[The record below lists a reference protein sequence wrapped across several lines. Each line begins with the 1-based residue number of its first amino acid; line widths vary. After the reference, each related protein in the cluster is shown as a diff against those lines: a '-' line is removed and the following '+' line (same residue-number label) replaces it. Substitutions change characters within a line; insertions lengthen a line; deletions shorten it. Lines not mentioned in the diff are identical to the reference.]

1 MARNVVARRTERAIG
16 NISYEQP
23 YIEYDKTKMKILN
36 KKPKFQDIWERNM
49 WYYLLIV
56 LVPAILILI
65 WVLLNKKEKE
75 EPEKTIQK
83 KASETL
89 SPEPLSVQEITI
101 DEKRPGKQETAKA
114 EAAEPMAEKNGA
126 RSIKKEQAAPAEET
140 TAKKPARTSKPRQ
153 KASTAAPV
161 QKEQKPAAPK
171 KPVEDDFSRLQGI
184 GPKIN
189 QLFHNAGILTY
200 QQLADADPV
209 QLKNIL
215 VDASMFGADPRSW
228 PEQAALAS
236 KEDWDS
242 LEAFKQELKNK
253 R

>member
-1 MARNVVARRTERAIG
+1 
-16 NISYEQP
+16 
-23 YIEYDKTKMKILN
+23 
-36 KKPKFQDIWERNM
+36 M

-65 WVLLNKKEKE
+65 WVLLNKGDKE

-89 SPEPLSVQEITI
+89 SPEPLSPQEITI
-101 DEKRPGKQETAKA
+101 DEKHPVKKETSEAK
-114 EAAEPMAEKNGA
+114 AAEPVIEKTRP
-126 RSIKKEQAAPAEET
+126 RSAKKEQAAPSVEPSAD
-140 TAKKPARTSKPRQ
+140 KPVRTSKPRQ
-153 KASTAAPV
+153 KASTTARPT
-161 QKEQKPAAPK
+161 ETQKPAAPE
-171 KPVEDDFSRLQGI
+171 KPAEDDFSRLQGI

-189 QLFHNAGILTY
+189 QLFHNNGILTY
-200 QQLADADPV
+200 QQLADADPTH
-209 QLKNIL
+209 LKSIL
-215 VDASMFGADPRSW
+215 VDASMFGADPNSW

-242 LEAFKQELKNK
+242 LEALKQELKNK